1 MSTNEFL
8 KTTKKKSD
16 DFVFKIIVPV
26 FGLLIVIFNPISIFI
41 LSVLGGTLLYIIVF
55 RKTIFRKLFF
65 LFLTVIYI
73 ILLFIYSVSPKIQY
87 VEFKTTH
94 PDWVEVEG
102 DSLHVEVS
110 WQGGKSRK
118 STADIT
124 YQYRINNKIFS
135 KTENRAL
142 KNNTY
147 SVFWNSENEKKES
160 NLALKN
166 RVETYIRQ
174 KNFKILKNPASEE
187 TQLFIPLDNILFSS
201 SFGTEFIVTISK
213 VMSVPFFFILIFFFW
228 NGKGFKNLKE

>member
-8 KTTKKKSD
+8 NTIKKKSG
-16 DFVFKIIVPV
+16 DFAFKIIVLIL
-26 FGLLIVIFNPISIFI
+26 GLMVVIFNPISLFI
-41 LSVLGGTLLYIIVF
+41 LSVLGGTLLYVIVF
-55 RKTIFRKLFF
+55 RKIIFRKFF
-65 LFLTVIYI
+65 LFFPTVIYI

-118 STADIT
+118 SVADIT
-124 YQYRINNKIFS
+124 YQYRIHNKVFS

-142 KNNTY
+142 KNYTY

-160 NLALKN
+160 NLVLKN
-166 RVETYIRQ
+166 RVKTYIQQ

-187 TQLFIPLDNILFSS
+187 TKLFIPLDNILFSS
-201 SFGTEFIVTISK
+201 SWGTEFIVTMSK
-213 VMSVPFFFILIFFFW
+213 VMSVPFFFILILFFW
-228 NGKGFKNLKE
+228 NGKSFKN